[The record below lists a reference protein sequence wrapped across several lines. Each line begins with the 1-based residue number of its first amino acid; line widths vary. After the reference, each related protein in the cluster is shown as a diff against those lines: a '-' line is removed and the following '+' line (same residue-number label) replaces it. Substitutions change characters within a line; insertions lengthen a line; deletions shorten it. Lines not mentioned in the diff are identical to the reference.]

1 MAKKNEL
8 TKKQKRELQ
17 KLTNELM
24 GLSVEVVED
33 YKLNPSEISGSTI
46 QVNEDSPFLDEKFKG
61 GGWKKVIRGSVR
73 EAISMIK
80 NKNDS

>member
-1 MAKKNEL
+1 MSKKNEL

-33 YKLNPSEISGSTI
+33 YKLNPSQISGSVVI
-46 QVNEDSPFLDEKFKG
+46 EVHENSPLLTKEKTKPD
-61 GGWKKVIRGSVR
+61 KQ
-73 EAISMIK
+73 
-80 NKNDS
+80 